1 MKQQHYAPPRQLE
14 AALLQAKLDILAWA
28 RANP

>member
-1 MKQQHYAPPRQLE
+1 MQRSHYIPPRQLE

-28 RANP
+28 RANA